1 MAPASKSLSLV
12 CVDAVIFDLDGV
24 LTDTASAHF
33 EAWKATFDEM
43 LREHK
48 GADFRPFTKQD
59 YLEFVDGK
67 PRYEGVQS
75 LLESR
80 GIDLPMGDEDTPAG
94 LGSVYGVGTAK
105 NERYQAFLREGQV
118 DVFDDAVRFVE
129 TLRERGIRTGVVSS
143 SKNCKT
149 VLDIAGL
156 AKLFSA
162 RVDGNDLKAHGLA
175 GKPEPDMFIEA
186 AGRLGVTPRESAIV
200 EDAVS
205 GIQAGRRGDF
215 RQVIGMARGG
225 DAEQLAEAGADI
237 VISSFDELR
246 LKSCG
251 DRMNQEVKRGLDAID
266 DIIRQVGD
274 RHLALF
280 LDYDGTLTPIVDSPD
295 QAVLSPQM
303 KQTVERLG
311 DMDQKCTVA
320 VVSGRDLGDV
330 RERVGID
337 NIAFAGSHGFDI
349 LGPEGDSMML
359 EKGEDFV
366 PALDRAEEEL
376 RSRTRRIDGALL
388 ERKRYSL
395 AVHYRQVADKDV
407 PTVEKHVDQ
416 VVEQIGELRKTH
428 GKKVYD
434 LQPNIDWDK
443 GKAVDWLLEKLGLAG
458 DDVVPMYVGDDVTD
472 EDAFRALA
480 GRGITV
486 SVQETEKPTA
496 AGYRVHDPEEVKQ
509 FLDRLADRLAS
520 QGQR

>member
-1 MAPASKSLSLV
+1 
-12 CVDAVIFDLDGV
+12 
-24 LTDTASAHF
+24 
-33 EAWKATFDEM
+33 
-43 LREHK
+43 
-48 GADFRPFTKQD
+48 
-59 YLEFVDGK
+59 
-67 PRYEGVQS
+67 
-75 LLESR
+75 
-80 GIDLPMGDEDTPAG
+80 
-94 LGSVYGVGTAK
+94 
-105 NERYQAFLREGQV
+105 
-118 DVFDDAVRFVE
+118 
-129 TLRERGIRTGVVSS
+129 
-143 SKNCKT
+143 
-149 VLDIAGL
+149 
-156 AKLFSA
+156 
-162 RVDGNDLKAHGLA
+162 
-175 GKPEPDMFIEA
+175 
-186 AGRLGVTPRESAIV
+186 
-200 EDAVS
+200 
-205 GIQAGRRGDF
+205 
-215 RQVIGMARGG
+215 
-225 DAEQLAEAGADI
+225 
-237 VISSFDELR
+237 
-246 LKSCG
+246 
-251 DRMNQEVKRGLDAID
+251 MNQEVKRGLDAID